1 MSRRGLIWPVV
12 RERLV
17 PAGRNLGLPSR
28 ERPLL
33 VARELGEALGDWFEI
48 V

>member
-1 MSRRGLIWPVV
+1 LIWPVV

-17 PAGRNLGLPSR
+17 PAGRNLPPLS
-28 ERPLL
+28 RPLL
-33 VARELGEALGDWFEI
+33 FARELGEAFGDWFEI